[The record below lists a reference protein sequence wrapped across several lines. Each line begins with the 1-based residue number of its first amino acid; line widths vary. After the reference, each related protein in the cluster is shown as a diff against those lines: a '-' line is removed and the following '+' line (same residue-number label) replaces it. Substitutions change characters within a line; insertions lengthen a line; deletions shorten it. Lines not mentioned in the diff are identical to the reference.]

1 MTKARFENLRIYH
14 LAEQLADLCWQI
26 VLNWDH
32 FAKDTLGKQL
42 TRCADS
48 IGANI
53 AEGCGR
59 GSHADNKRFA
69 HIARGSLYELMH
81 WLRRAYIRQL
91 LSASDVNVL
100 KCIMDE
106 LSPKLNVYIKS
117 IGAMNANGSNP

>member
-1 MTKARFENLRIYH
+1 MTKARFENLEIYQ
-14 LAEQLADLCWQI
+14 LAEKLADMSWSI
-26 VLNWDH
+26 VLKWDI

-69 HIARGSLYELMH
+69 YIARGSLYELKH
-81 WLRRAYIRQL
+81 WLRRAYTRKF
-91 LSASDVNVL
+91 LSTADVGAL
-100 KCIMDE
+100 KSIIDE
-106 LSPKLNVYIKS
+106 LSPRLNAYIKS
-117 IGAMNANGSNP
+117 MVAPPK